1 MTGDDGIMSMI
12 GYYYK
17 ANDFF
22 VKRLQKG
29 SAEEILFEEDVEK
42 DLMCVDKAWHAI
54 HFVLTGRVW
63 DIPEDNVLGQ
73 MVLGG
78 EPVSEEDFGYGPARL
93 LSKETTAQIA
103 EALKTWDEAVF
114 RDGFNMEDLV
124 ANEVYPV
131 MDGED
136 EGDFFTYVWETFAA
150 LKKYFEEAAEEGAG
164 MVTFLA

>member
-1 MTGDDGIMSMI
+1 MSMI

-63 DIPEDNVLGQ
+63 DIPGDNVLGQ

-103 EALKTWDEAVF
+103 EALKT
-114 RDGFNMEDLV
+114 
-124 ANEVYPV
+124 
-131 MDGED
+131 
-136 EGDFFTYVWETFAA
+136 
-150 LKKYFEEAAEEGAG
+150 
-164 MVTFLA
+164 